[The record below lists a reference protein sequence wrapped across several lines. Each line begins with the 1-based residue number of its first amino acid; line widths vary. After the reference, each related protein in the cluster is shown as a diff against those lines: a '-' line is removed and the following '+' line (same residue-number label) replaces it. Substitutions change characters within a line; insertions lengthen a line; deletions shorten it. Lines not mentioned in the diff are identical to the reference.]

1 MGNPWKE
8 CAETLKEEKNHYAEC
23 DKVKIQEIA
32 KRIAKKKDKN
42 GEIRLELPPQPFEGC
57 VKNSKIVILTLNPGF
72 KEGDEAQQSKKEFIE
87 ETTKCM
93 LQKSDAKFFSLMSKF
108 KGDNHYNWWN
118 KLLIKNV
125 DDEIIKMFEPV
136 GGYSKFLIENLSV
149 IEFFPYHSK
158 KDGGVTCDYAKI
170 ESQKYSFKLVKEA
183 ISENKIIIIQRSVK
197 AWLKAVP
204 KLEDYDNCY
213 KCKNPRSPYI
223 SNNYLQT
230 IKGKEASLSDI
241 LKPFAY

>member
-1 MGNPWKE
+1 MENPWKE
-8 CAETLKEEKNHYAEC
+8 CVKTLKEEKDHYAKC
-23 DKVKIQEIA
+23 DEEEIQKIA
-32 KRIAKKKDKN
+32 KRIANKKDKD
-42 GEIRLELPPQPFEGC
+42 GKIRLELPPQPFEGC
-57 VKNSKIVILTLNPGF
+57 VKNSKIVILTLNPGYKDGD
-72 KEGDEAQQSKKEFIE
+72 KEQQSSDDFIK

-93 LQKSDAKFFSLMSKF
+93 LQKSNAKFFSLMDKF
-108 KGDNHYNWWN
+108 EKDNHYDWWN
-118 KLLIKNV
+118 RNLIKKV
-125 DDEIIKMFEPV
+125 DDEIIEKFKPF
-136 GGYSKFLIENLSV
+136 GGYRKFLIENLSV

-183 ISENKIIIIQRSVK
+183 ISDNKIIIIQRSVK